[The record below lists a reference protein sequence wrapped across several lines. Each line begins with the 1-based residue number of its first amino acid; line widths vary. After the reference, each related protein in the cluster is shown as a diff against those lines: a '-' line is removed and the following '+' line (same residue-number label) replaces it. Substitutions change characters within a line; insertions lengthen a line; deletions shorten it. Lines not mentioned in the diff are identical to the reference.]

1 MAFLD
6 NIFNPSNYSDTISR
20 LLGYPQPQLGASSAG
35 FPDSYGS
42 YGGVNYPVYGRPE
55 DQTTTLSAQAQQAP
69 QQQQPAMPA
78 PDFRQGLREKLQM
91 AAGIINP
98 SLANSIAQMR
108 QGDQAQASYGALVA
122 SGVPDAIARAAA
134 LNPEILKTIAPAY
147 FDTAPKLQETGTN
160 PFTGQKTFG
169 LYKPNTQTL
178 TEAPIRAANGQAPQR
193 GTLDM
198 AMQSDVRGE
207 PFLEA
212 VKSDPNYGQ
221 QEVNIIK
228 KMVSGD

>member
-42 YGGVNYPVYGRPE
+42 YGGVNYPIYGGSQ
-55 DQTTTLSAQAQQAP
+55 DGTTTLSAQAAQPQQPQAAQQQAA
-69 QQQQPAMPA
+69 QQPQAAQYTPMDA
-78 PDFRQGLREKLQM
+78 LFNFSDYIRQKR
-91 AAGIINP
+91 GIIPALAGAIAGRPADNP
-98 SLANSIAQMR
+98 T
-108 QGDQAQASYGALVA
+108 QATYGALVSA
-122 SGVPDAIARAAA
+122 GVPDAVARAAS

-169 LYKPNTQTL
+169 LYKPNMQTL
-178 TEAPIRAANGQAPQR
+178 TEAPVIPAGGQMASAQKNIAD
-193 GTLDM
+193 T
-198 AMQSDVRGE
+198 AMQNGVTG
-207 PFLEA
+207 
-212 VKSDPNYGQ
+212 
-221 QEVNIIK
+221 
-228 KMVSGD
+228 